1 MDFASLM
8 SKAISKSVPPKNTS
22 TNDSNGTSKQSSPPK
37 KYLKKSELV
46 AQRQEQYLAEQR
58 ALEELKEAKLQQKRK
73 RQEEEDEAN
82 RVREEKKRR
91 LAEESK
97 IKREQQEAEEDRAM
111 RKRLGLPELVKEEVE
126 EVVKD
131 DIPDDELV
139 EKLREMGH
147 PARLFGESHKQR
159 LNRFKKLGVIMTT
172 GPIPTSLA
180 LVEEKD
186 MKVDAMPKD
195 EEGRK
200 YLFRQLASY
209 FTMVLTEWDRALSK
223 EARDTF
229 ASKQAYNAMIASKE
243 NMTPVSLCSRARLAP
258 FANID
263 QLFRKFE
270 SGDLEDSVLEP
281 IVEIVKAA
289 QERRY
294 VDANDGYLRL
304 SIGKAAWPIGVTMVG
319 IHERSARE
327 KLHESDKGHV
337 MGDEVTR
344 KFLQS
349 IKRCLSFAQVRW
361 PPEDIRQLMG

>member
-8 SKAISKSVPPKNTS
+8 SKEISKAKPANE
-22 TNDSNGTSKQSSPPK
+22 QSK
-37 KYLKKSELV
+37 KYMKRSEV
-46 AQRQEQYLAEQR
+46 EAERQAKYLAEQR
-58 ALEELKEAKLQQKRK
+58 AIETEKEAKLAQKRK
-73 RQEEEDEAN
+73 REDEEAYAK
-82 RVREEKKRR
+82 RAREEKRR
-91 LAEESK
+91 KLAEESR
-97 IKREQQEAEEDRAM
+97 KRREEQDAEEERAR
-111 RKRLGLPELVKEEVE
+111 RKRLGLPELVKEESVE
-126 EVVKD
+126 ATDED
-131 DIPDDELV
+131 DIKDEELI
-139 EKLREMGH
+139 EKLREMGE
-147 PARLFGESHKQR
+147 PAKLFGETHKQR
-159 LNRFKKLGVIMTT
+159 LRRYRKLGIVMTK
-172 GPIPTSLA
+172 GPIPTSLE

-186 MKVDAMPKD
+186 MKVETMPKD
-195 EEGRK
+195 PTERK
-200 YLFRQLASY
+200 FLFRQLASY
-209 FTMVLTEWDRALSK
+209 FTMVLKEWEEALEK
-223 EARDTF
+223 EKRDTF
-229 ASKQAYNAMIASKE
+229 ASKAAYNAMIQSKE
-243 NMTPVSLCSRARLAP
+243 NMTP
-258 FANID
+258 
-263 QLFRKFE
+263 LFRKFE
-270 SGDLEDSVLEP
+270 KGDLDEGVLEP